1 MDARKLRSLQPCLLP
16 EWSIRDASSLPFVC
30 PAPAARS
37 GQPEGGRLM
46 SPAVR
51 NDPAPA
57 RRFAAWAVGPWVLL
71 LFAALGFVQYLRHA
85 EYLYLA
91 AALLVIVACAGCILR
106 QAWARPVL
114 QLLAVLLAA
123 WALVTAA
130 LMLQQAGDFDTAR
143 QHALAQPQLG
153 EVALWMIAR
162 AERIWQVGLA
172 LKAAAIPLLLWLAW
186 QLGRSTVRAQFRPRR
201 RGRL

>member
-1 MDARKLRSLQPCLLP
+1 
-16 EWSIRDASSLPFVC
+16 
-30 PAPAARS
+30 
-37 GQPEGGRLM
+37 M
-46 SPAVR
+46 SAAVR

-91 AALLVIVACAGCILR
+91 AALLVVVACAGCILR

-130 LMLQQAGDFDTAR
+130 LMLQQSGDFDTAR

-162 AERIWQVGLA
+162 AERTWQVGLA
-172 LKAAAIPLLLWLAW
+172 LKTAAIPLLLWLAW
-186 QLGRSTVRAQFRPRR
+186 QLGRPAVRAQFHSRPR
-201 RGRL
+201 